1 MLLAKIKKFIS
12 GGAAKNCRKRLAMF
26 RPACTSQERAKSLLS
41 NDKLSDVKFV
51 VPLSLHESTTE
62 KSRMV
67 IPAHRFLLAIA
78 SPVFY
83 VMFCGILAERNNYID
98 LPDCDYQ
105 GMMEFLRYIY
115 TEEVGFN
122 GDNILQLLYLA
133 EKYMIPSLTNR
144 CILFLRE
151 HLDSSNIFCVLKH
164 SKLIENKSLWRSCW
178 KFIDKEAKDVLE
190 SSEFFEMD
198 RSDLIELVKRNTLN
212 VKEIELFTAINKW
225 AANQCEKLGLDTV
238 ERRQILGDDIIDN
251 LRFPVME
258 ENEFNVVKST
268 NLLTKEE
275 TQEVLNNFA
284 DSRWPI
290 RFLRHKRQYDPS
302 SQRRTLY
309 HRGQI
314 LDIFD

>member
-1 MLLAKIKKFIS
+1 
-12 GGAAKNCRKRLAMF
+12 
-26 RPACTSQERAKSLLS
+26 
-41 NDKLSDVKFV
+41 
-51 VPLSLHESTTE
+51 
-62 KSRMV
+62 
-67 IPAHRFLLAIA
+67 
-78 SPVFY
+78 
-83 VMFCGILAERNNYID
+83 
-98 LPDCDYQ
+98 
-105 GMMEFLRYIY
+105 
-115 TEEVGFN
+115 
-122 GDNILQLLYLA
+122 
-133 EKYMIPSLTNR
+133 
-144 CILFLRE
+144 
-151 HLDSSNIFCVLKH
+151 
-164 SKLIENKSLWRSCW
+164 
-178 KFIDKEAKDVLE
+178 
-190 SSEFFEMD
+190 MD

-225 AANQCEKLGLDTV
+225 AANQCKKLGLDTV

>member
-1 MLLAKIKKFIS
+1 
-12 GGAAKNCRKRLAMF
+12 
-26 RPACTSQERAKSLLS
+26 
-41 NDKLSDVKFV
+41 
-51 VPLSLHESTTE
+51 
-62 KSRMV
+62 
-67 IPAHRFLLAIA
+67 
-78 SPVFY
+78 
-83 VMFCGILAERNNYID
+83 
-98 LPDCDYQ
+98 
-105 GMMEFLRYIY
+105 
-115 TEEVGFN
+115 
-122 GDNILQLLYLA
+122 
-133 EKYMIPSLTNR
+133 MIPSLTNR

-198 RSDLIELVKRNTLN
+198 RSDLIELVKRNTMN
-212 VKEIELFTAINKW
+212 IEEIELFTAINKW
-225 AANQCEKLGLDTV
+225 AANQCKKLGLDTV

-314 LDIFD
+314 LDIFVCYAIFL